1 MPHTS
6 DQRKLLQSGTVRHI
20 KKILAFLPALL
31 VMIMIFR
38 FSSQNADDSSVESLR
53 ITRDLLV
60 AVRDQLQL
68 SWTPEELSFYME
80 QSEFF
85 VRKLAHFS
93 EYALLGI
100 SLILPVIVY
109 YSDRFRRKIL
119 SLIAWGF
126 CAAYAVSDE
135 FHQSFSPGRS
145 PQLRDV
151 VIDSCGALTGIL
163 LGLLILHLRARLQK
177 RQRQH

>member
-6 DQRKLLQSGTVRHI
+6 DHRKLSNSVSSQRIRKSF
-20 KKILAFLPALL
+20 AFLPALFIML
-31 VMIMIFR
+31 MIFR

-68 SWTPEELSFYME
+68 SWTPEELSFYIE

-100 SLILPVIVY
+100 SLILPLIVY

-119 SLIAWGF
+119 FLISWGI
-126 CAAYAVSDE
+126 CAAYAVLDE

-151 VIDSCGALTGIL
+151 VIDSCGALAGIL
-163 LGLLILHLRARLQK
+163 LGLLILHLRARLRK

>member
-6 DQRKLLQSGTVRHI
+6 DHRKLSDSVSSQRI
-20 KKILAFLPALL
+20 KRALAFLPALL

-38 FSSQNADDSSVESLR
+38 FSSQNADDSSMESLR
-53 ITRDLLV
+53 ITRDLV
-60 AVRDQLQL
+60 CAVRDQFHL
-68 SWTPEELSFYME
+68 SWTPEELSFYIE

-100 SLILPVIVY
+100 SLILPLIVY
-109 YSDRFRRKIL
+109 YSDRFRRRIL
-119 SLIAWGF
+119 VLLTWGI

-151 VIDSCGALTGIL
+151 VIDSCGSLAGIL
-163 LGLLILHLRARLQK
+163 LGLLFLHIRVRLHRK
-177 RQRQH
+177 CPRH

>member
-6 DQRKLLQSGTVRHI
+6 DHKKILPSGTSRRI
-20 KKILAFLPALL
+20 RKALAFLPALL

-53 ITRDLLV
+53 ITRDLV
-60 AVRDQLQL
+60 CAVRDQFRL
-68 SWTPEELSFYME
+68 SWTPEELAFYIDR
-80 QSEFF
+80 SEFF

-100 SLILPVIVY
+100 SLILPVIAY
-109 YSDRFRRKIL
+109 YSDRFRRR
-119 SLIAWGF
+119 SLFLITWGI
-126 CAAYAVSDE
+126 CAAYAASDE

-163 LGLLILHLRARLQK
+163 LGLLILRIRTRLG
-177 RQRQH
+177 RRRIQH